1 MQTILKVF
9 NEFVTI
15 LFVLYFGV
23 AVMRHMGSYL
33 PNQESNPHPLY
44 WKPRVLITG
53 PPGRYPFLTFHHSFD
68 LGVAEHVRCS

>member
-23 AVMRHMGSYL
+23 SVMRHMGSYL

-53 PPGRYPFLTFHHSFD
+53 PSGRFPFLTFHQSFD